1 MSKFIGYFYIFS
13 KLLTSIVLLM
23 VITLMGY
30 LLFRSYQD
38 VDQVNNEFISEIDEL
53 ANSINKN
60 TISLDTIQKKININ
74 NQSIIDLNN
83 SLTSNKE
90 KEIDVLAMKEQVDAL
105 FFQYKELETI
115 LREKKIN
122 INENTKQ
129 KNEFSQN
136 TNQVNSIIEL
146 ILIKYSNGEEISKE
160 LSFLEKNVLNKKQN
174 FEKIYFLE
182 TKKFYGLEKLNKLF
196 DEQSEIFIKKTYLKN
211 NQNSIIAFLSQFVFI
226 KPANLSNYKND
237 NLNILLRAS
246 QYMKSKELDKSLNQI
261 KKIENNEIF
270 FDKWINQVE
279 IYLNFKS
286 EIERIKIV
294 E

>member
-38 VDQVNNEFISEIDEL
+38 VDQVNNEFKSEIDEL
-53 ANSINKN
+53 TNSINKN

-74 NQSIIDLNN
+74 NQSIVDLNN
-83 SLTSNKE
+83 SLTSNKK

-105 FFQYKELETI
+105 FFQYKELEKI
-115 LREKKIN
+115 LSEKKIN
-122 INENTKQ
+122 LNENIKQ
-129 KNEFSQN
+129 KNEFSKN

-146 ILIKYSNGEEISKE
+146 ILIKFSNGEEISKE

-182 TKKFYGLEKLNKLF
+182 TKKFYGLDKLNKLF

-226 KPANLSNYKND
+226 KPANLSNYEND

-246 QYMKSKELDKSLNQI
+246 QYMRSKELDKSLNQI

>member
-38 VDQVNNEFISEIDEL
+38 VDQVNNEFKSEIDEL
-53 ANSINKN
+53 TNSINKN
-60 TISLDTIQKKININ
+60 TISLDTIQNKININ
-74 NQSIIDLNN
+74 NQSIVDLNN

-105 FFQYKELETI
+105 FFQYKELEKI
-115 LREKKIN
+115 LIEKKIN
-122 INENTKQ
+122 LNENIKQ
-129 KNEFSQN
+129 KNEFSKN

-146 ILIKYSNGEEISKE
+146 ILIKFSNGEEISKE

-226 KPANLSNYKND
+226 KPANLSNYEND

-246 QYMKSKELDKSLNQI
+246 QYMRSKELDKSLNQI

>member
-38 VDQVNNEFISEIDEL
+38 VDQVNNEFKSEIDEL
-53 ANSINKN
+53 TNSINKN
-60 TISLDTIQKKININ
+60 TISLDTIQNKININ
-74 NQSIIDLNN
+74 NQSIVDLNN
-83 SLTSNKE
+83 SLTSNKK
-90 KEIDVLAMKEQVDAL
+90 KEIDVLEMKEQVDAL
-105 FFQYKELETI
+105 FFQYKELEKI
-115 LREKKIN
+115 LIEKKIN
-122 INENTKQ
+122 LNENIKQ
-129 KNEFSQN
+129 KNEFSKN

-146 ILIKYSNGEEISKE
+146 ILIKFSNGEEISKE

-182 TKKFYGLEKLNKLF
+182 TKKFYGLDKLNKLF

-226 KPANLSNYKND
+226 KPANLSNYEND

-246 QYMKSKELDKSLNQI
+246 QYMRSKELDKSLNQI

>member
-38 VDQVNNEFISEIDEL
+38 VDQVNNEFKSEIDEL
-53 ANSINKN
+53 TNSINKN

-105 FFQYKELETI
+105 FFQYKELEKI
-115 LREKKIN
+115 LIEKKIN
-122 INENTKQ
+122 LNENIKQ
-129 KNEFSQN
+129 KNEFSKN

-146 ILIKYSNGEEISKE
+146 ILIKFSNGEEISKE

-226 KPANLSNYKND
+226 KPANLSNYEND
-237 NLNILLRAS
+237 NLNTLLRAS

-261 KKIENNEIF
+261 KKIENYGIF

>member
-38 VDQVNNEFISEIDEL
+38 VDQVNNEFKSEIDEL
-53 ANSINKN
+53 TNSINKN
-60 TISLDTIQKKININ
+60 TISLDTIQNKININ
-74 NQSIIDLNN
+74 NQSIVDLNN

-105 FFQYKELETI
+105 FFQYKELEKI
-115 LREKKIN
+115 LIEKKIN
-122 INENTKQ
+122 LNENIKQ
-129 KNEFSQN
+129 KNEFSKN

-146 ILIKYSNGEEISKE
+146 ILIKFSNGEEISKE

-174 FEKIYFLE
+174 FEKIYFLK
-182 TKKFYGLEKLNKLF
+182 TKKFYGLDKLNKLF

-246 QYMKSKELDKSLNQI
+246 QHMKSKELDKSLNQI

>member
-38 VDQVNNEFISEIDEL
+38 VDQVNNEFKTEIDEL
-53 ANSINKN
+53 TNSINKN

-74 NQSIIDLNN
+74 NQSIVDLNN

-90 KEIDVLAMKEQVDAL
+90 KEIDMLAMKEQVDAL
-105 FFQYKELETI
+105 FFQYKELEKI
-115 LREKKIN
+115 LSEKKIN
-122 INENTKQ
+122 LNENIKQ
-129 KNEFSQN
+129 KNEFSKN

-146 ILIKYSNGEEISKE
+146 ILIKFSNGEEISKE

>member
-146 ILIKYSNGEEISKE
+146 ILIKFSNGEEISKE

-226 KPANLSNYKND
+226 KPANLSNYEND

>member
-38 VDQVNNEFISEIDEL
+38 VDQVNNEFKSEIDEL
-53 ANSINKN
+53 TNSINKN
-60 TISLDTIQKKININ
+60 TISLDTIQNKININ
-74 NQSIIDLNN
+74 NQSIVDLNN

-90 KEIDVLAMKEQVDAL
+90 KEIDMLAMKEQVDAL
-105 FFQYKELETI
+105 FFQYKELEKI
-115 LREKKIN
+115 LIEKKIN
-122 INENTKQ
+122 LNENIKQ
-129 KNEFSQN
+129 KNEFSKN

-146 ILIKYSNGEEISKE
+146 ILIKFSNGEEISKE

-226 KPANLSNYKND
+226 KPANLSNYEND

-246 QYMKSKELDKSLNQI
+246 QYMRSKELDKSLNQI

>member
-38 VDQVNNEFISEIDEL
+38 VDQVNNEFKSEIDEL
-53 ANSINKN
+53 TNSINKN
-60 TISLDTIQKKININ
+60 TISLDTIQNKININ
-74 NQSIIDLNN
+74 NQSIVDLNN
-83 SLTSNKE
+83 SLTSNKK

-105 FFQYKELETI
+105 FFQYKELEKI
-115 LREKKIN
+115 LIEKKIN
-122 INENTKQ
+122 LNENIKQ
-129 KNEFSQN
+129 KNEFSKN

-146 ILIKYSNGEEISKE
+146 ILIKFSNGEEISKE

-182 TKKFYGLEKLNKLF
+182 TKKFYGLDKLNKLF

-226 KPANLSNYKND
+226 KPANLSNYEND

-246 QYMKSKELDKSLNQI
+246 QYMRSKELDKSLNQI

-286 EIERIKIV
+286 EIERMKIV

>member
-38 VDQVNNEFISEIDEL
+38 VDQVNNEFKSEIDEL
-53 ANSINKN
+53 TNSINKN
-60 TISLDTIQKKININ
+60 TISLDTIQNKININ
-74 NQSIIDLNN
+74 NQSIVDLNN
-83 SLTSNKE
+83 SLTSNKK

-105 FFQYKELETI
+105 FFQYKELEKI
-115 LREKKIN
+115 LIEKKIN
-122 INENTKQ
+122 LNENIKQ
-129 KNEFSQN
+129 KNEFSKN

-146 ILIKYSNGEEISKE
+146 ILIKFSNGEEISKE

-182 TKKFYGLEKLNKLF
+182 TKKFYGLDKLNKLF

-226 KPANLSNYKND
+226 KPANLSNYEND

-246 QYMKSKELDKSLNQI
+246 QYMRSKELDKSLNQI

>member
-38 VDQVNNEFISEIDEL
+38 VDQVNNEFKTEIDEL
-53 ANSINKN
+53 TNSINKN

-74 NQSIIDLNN
+74 NQSIVDLNN

-90 KEIDVLAMKEQVDAL
+90 KEIDMLAMKEQVDAL

-226 KPANLSNYKND
+226 KPANLSNYEND
-237 NLNILLRAS
+237 NLNTLLRAS

-261 KKIENNEIF
+261 KKIENYGIF

>member
-38 VDQVNNEFISEIDEL
+38 VDQVNNEFKTEIDEL
-53 ANSINKN
+53 TNSINKN

-74 NQSIIDLNN
+74 NQSIVDLNN

-90 KEIDVLAMKEQVDAL
+90 KEIDMLAMKEQVDAL
-105 FFQYKELETI
+105 FFQYKELEKI
-115 LREKKIN
+115 LSEKKIN
-122 INENTKQ
+122 LNENIKQ
-129 KNEFSQN
+129 KNEFSKN

-146 ILIKYSNGEEISKE
+146 ILIKFSNGEEISKE

-182 TKKFYGLEKLNKLF
+182 IKKFYGLEKLNKLF

>member
-38 VDQVNNEFISEIDEL
+38 VDQVNNEFKSEIDEL
-53 ANSINKN
+53 TNSINKN
-60 TISLDTIQKKININ
+60 TISLDTIQNKININ
-74 NQSIIDLNN
+74 NQSIVDLNN

-105 FFQYKELETI
+105 FFQYKELEKI
-115 LREKKIN
+115 LIEKKIN
-122 INENTKQ
+122 LNENIKQ
-129 KNEFSQN
+129 KNEFSKN

-146 ILIKYSNGEEISKE
+146 ILIKFSNGEEISKE

-246 QYMKSKELDKSLNQI
+246 QHMKSKELDKSLNQI

>member
-38 VDQVNNEFISEIDEL
+38 VDQVNNEFKSEIDEL
-53 ANSINKN
+53 TNSINKN
-60 TISLDTIQKKININ
+60 TISLDTIQNKININ
-74 NQSIIDLNN
+74 NQSIVDLNN
-83 SLTSNKE
+83 SLTSNKK

-105 FFQYKELETI
+105 FFQYKELEKI
-115 LREKKIN
+115 LIEKKIN
-122 INENTKQ
+122 LNENIKQ
-129 KNEFSQN
+129 KNEFSKN

-146 ILIKYSNGEEISKE
+146 ILIKFSNGEEISKE

-226 KPANLSNYKND
+226 KPANLSNYEND

-246 QYMKSKELDKSLNQI
+246 QYMRSKELDKSLNQI

>member
-38 VDQVNNEFISEIDEL
+38 VDQVNNEFKSEIDEL
-53 ANSINKN
+53 TNSINKN
-60 TISLDTIQKKININ
+60 TISLDTIQNKININ
-74 NQSIIDLNN
+74 NQSIVDLNN

-105 FFQYKELETI
+105 FFQYKELEKI
-115 LREKKIN
+115 LIEKKIN
-122 INENTKQ
+122 LNENIKQ
-129 KNEFSQN
+129 KNEFSKN

-146 ILIKYSNGEEISKE
+146 ILIKFSNGEEISKE

-182 TKKFYGLEKLNKLF
+182 TKKFYGLDKLNKLF

-226 KPANLSNYKND
+226 KPANLSNYEND

-246 QYMKSKELDKSLNQI
+246 QYMRSKELDKSLNQI

>member
-38 VDQVNNEFISEIDEL
+38 VDQVNNEFKSEIDEL
-53 ANSINKN
+53 TNYINKN
-60 TISLDTIQKKININ
+60 TISLDTIQNKININ
-74 NQSIIDLNN
+74 NQSIVDLNN

-105 FFQYKELETI
+105 FFQYKELEKI
-115 LREKKIN
+115 LIEKKIN
-122 INENTKQ
+122 LNENIKQ
-129 KNEFSQN
+129 KNEFSKN

-146 ILIKYSNGEEISKE
+146 ILIKFSNGEEISKE

-182 TKKFYGLEKLNKLF
+182 TKKFYGLDKLNKLF

-226 KPANLSNYKND
+226 KPANLSNYEND

-246 QYMKSKELDKSLNQI
+246 QYMRSKELDKSLNQI

>member
-38 VDQVNNEFISEIDEL
+38 VDQVNNEFKSEIDEL
-53 ANSINKN
+53 TNSINKN
-60 TISLDTIQKKININ
+60 TISLDTIQNKININ
-74 NQSIIDLNN
+74 NQSIVDLNN

-90 KEIDVLAMKEQVDAL
+90 KEIDMLAMKEQVDAL
-105 FFQYKELETI
+105 FFQYKELEKI
-115 LREKKIN
+115 LIEKKIN
-122 INENTKQ
+122 LNENIKQ
-129 KNEFSQN
+129 KNEFSKN

-146 ILIKYSNGEEISKE
+146 ILIKFSNGEEISKE

-182 TKKFYGLEKLNKLF
+182 TKKFYGLDKLNKLF

-226 KPANLSNYKND
+226 KPANLSNYEND

-246 QYMKSKELDKSLNQI
+246 QYMRSKELDKSLNQI

>member
-38 VDQVNNEFISEIDEL
+38 VDQVNNEFKSEIDEL
-53 ANSINKN
+53 TNSINKN
-60 TISLDTIQKKININ
+60 TISLDTILNKININ
-74 NQSIIDLNN
+74 NQSIVDLNN

-105 FFQYKELETI
+105 FFQYKELEKI
-115 LREKKIN
+115 LIEKKIN
-122 INENTKQ
+122 LNENIKQ
-129 KNEFSQN
+129 KNEFSKN

-146 ILIKYSNGEEISKE
+146 ILIKFSNGEEISKE
-160 LSFLEKNVLNKKQN
+160 LSFLEKNVLNKNQN

-182 TKKFYGLEKLNKLF
+182 TKKFYGLDKLNKLF

-226 KPANLSNYKND
+226 KPANLSNYEND

-246 QYMKSKELDKSLNQI
+246 QYMRSKELDKSLNQI

>member
-38 VDQVNNEFISEIDEL
+38 VDQVNNEFKSEIDEL
-53 ANSINKN
+53 TNSINKN

-74 NQSIIDLNN
+74 NQSIVDLNN

-182 TKKFYGLEKLNKLF
+182 TKKFYGLDKLNKLF

-226 KPANLSNYKND
+226 KPANLSNYEND
-237 NLNILLRAS
+237 NLNTLLRAS

-261 KKIENNEIF
+261 KKIENYGIF

>member
-38 VDQVNNEFISEIDEL
+38 VDQVNNEFKSEIDEL
-53 ANSINKN
+53 TNSINKN
-60 TISLDTIQKKININ
+60 TISLDTIQNKININ
-74 NQSIIDLNN
+74 NQSIVDLNN
-83 SLTSNKE
+83 SLTSNKK

-105 FFQYKELETI
+105 FFQYKELEKI
-115 LREKKIN
+115 LIEKKIN
-122 INENTKQ
+122 LNENIKQ
-129 KNEFSQN
+129 KNEFSKN

-146 ILIKYSNGEEISKE
+146 ILIKFSNGEEISKE
-160 LSFLEKNVLNKKQN
+160 LSFLEKNILNKKKN

-182 TKKFYGLEKLNKLF
+182 TKKFYGLDKLNKLF

-226 KPANLSNYKND
+226 KPANLSNYEND

-246 QYMKSKELDKSLNQI
+246 QYMRSKELDKSLNQI

>member
-38 VDQVNNEFISEIDEL
+38 VDQVNNEFKSEIDEL
-53 ANSINKN
+53 TNSINKN
-60 TISLDTIQKKININ
+60 TISLDTIQNKININ
-74 NQSIIDLNN
+74 NQSIVDLNN

-90 KEIDVLAMKEQVDAL
+90 KEIDMLAMKEQVDAL
-105 FFQYKELETI
+105 FFQYKELEKI
-115 LREKKIN
+115 LSEKKIN
-122 INENTKQ
+122 LNENIKQ
-129 KNEFSQN
+129 KNEFSKN

-146 ILIKYSNGEEISKE
+146 ILIKFSNGEEISKE

-182 TKKFYGLEKLNKLF
+182 TKKFYGLDKLNKLF

-226 KPANLSNYKND
+226 KPANLSNYEND

-246 QYMKSKELDKSLNQI
+246 QYMRSKELDKSLNQI

>member
-38 VDQVNNEFISEIDEL
+38 VDQVNNEFKSEIDEL
-53 ANSINKN
+53 TNSINKN
-60 TISLDTIQKKININ
+60 TISLDTIQNKININ
-74 NQSIIDLNN
+74 NQSIVDLNN

-105 FFQYKELETI
+105 FFQYKELEKI
-115 LREKKIN
+115 LIEKKIN
-122 INENTKQ
+122 LNENIKQ
-129 KNEFSQN
+129 KNEFSKN

-146 ILIKYSNGEEISKE
+146 ILIKFSNGEEISKE

-182 TKKFYGLEKLNKLF
+182 TKKFYGLDKLNKLF

-246 QYMKSKELDKSLNQI
+246 QYMRSKELDKSLNQI